1 MAKKTQPP
9 GCRDVALA
17 TGLLLSM
24 AAVFMAVGLTLIR
37 GGQCSGA
44 CETLAL
50 TLLYAG
56 GPVSAVFGV
65 LFGGIVLAWP
75 LDATL
80 WVGAG
85 FLAARVASRRRQSG
99 ALGVAL
105 ILVLAA
111 LGYGL
116 VLSGFVQ
123 IAER

>member
-1 MAKKTQPP
+1 MAKKSQPP

-17 TGLLLSM
+17 TGLLLAM
-24 AAVFMAVGLTLIR
+24 AAAFMGAGISLIR
-37 GGQCSGA
+37 GEGCSGA

-56 GPVSAVFGV
+56 GPVSAIFGV

-75 LDATL
+75 LDVTL

-85 FLAARVASRRRQSG
+85 FLAARAAGRRRGGGPLGLALLFVLG
-99 ALGVAL
+99 ALA
-105 ILVLAA
+105 
-111 LGYGL
+111 YGL

-123 IAER
+123 IAEQ

>member
-1 MAKKTQPP
+1 MA
-9 GCRDVALA
+9 L
-17 TGLLLSM
+17 
-24 AAVFMAVGLTLIR
+24 VFMGVGLTLVR
-37 GGQCSGA
+37 GNQCSGA

-56 GPVSAVFGV
+56 GPVSALFGV

-85 FLAARVASRRRQSG
+85 FLAARFAAQRRQTPLGISLLIVVG
-99 ALGVAL
+99 ALA
-105 ILVLAA
+105 
-111 LGYGL
+111 YGL

-123 IAER
+123 IAEPR

>member
-24 AAVFMAVGLTLIR
+24 AAVFMGTGLSLIR
-37 GGQCSGA
+37 GGPCTGA
-44 CETLAL
+44 CETLSL

-56 GPVSAVFGV
+56 GPVSALFGV
-65 LFGGIVLAWP
+65 FFGGIVLAWP

-80 WVGAG
+80 WVGTG
-85 FLAARVASRRRQSG
+85 FLAARIASRRRQG
-99 ALGVAL
+99 GPLGVAL